1 MWIGEYQERP
11 VTQWNTL
18 AQLSCHPYYRCR
30 KGRLLVKDN
39 GKPSFLFIPSTQL
52 WTINLAV
59 LTHSISCSCLNCE
72 NKISMKEIVKK
83 TWSNDVK
90 CEGSMVHSP
99 PAFVEK
105 DFWKSV
111 SNLCLC
117 QQPAPCIGPGPINQS
132 YGKYMKIGPAP
143 GKVKSEQQLSLVY
156 ASHSFGSLKLIW
168 IDMAWSN

>member
-1 MWIGEYQERP
+1 MWIGEHQERP

-52 WTINLAV
+52 WTINLAL
-59 LTHSISCSCLNCE
+59 LTHSISCSCLNSE

-83 TWSNDVK
+83 DLVK
-90 CEGSMVHSP
+90 SRQMWRQ
-99 PAFVEK
+99 

-111 SNLCLC
+111 SDLC
-117 QQPAPCIGPGPINQS
+117 QQPAPCVGPGPINQS

-156 ASHSFGSLKLIW
+156 GSHSFGSLKLIW